1 MIKKEC
7 WTAMAVKGRSVNA
20 FHLPLSVSNY
30 PMKERTKA
38 ELEEVQYVTNQRK
51 IEEAE
56 ADSSKKVASGPTS
69 ARNTPLVGKNTS
81 TCATG
86 RQADRRRDIQTDGR
100 TNRQTDR
107 QTNRYTKRRTDSWT
121 DKHTDRESD
130 RKCRKSPVSC
140 DSAVPR
146 ILNDICTGF

>member
-1 MIKKEC
+1 MCLLPFTLQVRAEIQLANLANQYLRDMIKKEC

-69 ARNTPLVGKNTS
+69 ARNTPLVGKTTS
-81 TCATG
+81 TCSTG
-86 RQADRRRDIQTDGR
+86 RQADKRRD
-100 TNRQTDR
+100 RQTDR
-107 QTNRYTKRRTDSWT
+107 RTD
-121 DKHTDRESD
+121 R
-130 RKCRKSPVSC
+130 
-140 DSAVPR
+140 
-146 ILNDICTGF
+146 